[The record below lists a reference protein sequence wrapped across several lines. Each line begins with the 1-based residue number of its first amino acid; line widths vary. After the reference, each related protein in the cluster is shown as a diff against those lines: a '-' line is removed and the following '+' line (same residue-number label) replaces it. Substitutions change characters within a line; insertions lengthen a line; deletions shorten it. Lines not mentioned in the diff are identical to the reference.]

1 MNWFQDFI
9 DEILAI
15 LALAVPALES
25 LLKLDPSN
33 FWIWIG
39 ASIGF
44 ATLMYG
50 ISRFVGRLWFK
61 KYQLSMT
68 QHFFWFFASVLSGCG
83 VMLWVASTHL
93 ANGLVLLLMGW
104 QSQIDADTKWGEV
117 THIACYEAVKA
128 LNIEDFTKHPHPST
142 GKGSTIPL
150 NKPESRLTDARVM
163 IDRASVHFADAYPSI
178 GRLLNVTNGLDLPTS
193 ELNAKVDAF
202 FDTADFDSERK
213 KSLPQSTSIKMCAD
227 ILTETFSGRSD
238 TLVYLTRFIA
248 LAIPLLTWLALFGW
262 IGSDA
267 NKIMR
272 NRIRRV
278 NITSR

>member
-1 MNWFQDFI
+1 MNWFHDFI

-25 LLKLDPSN
+25 LLKLDPRN
-33 FWIWIG
+33 FWMWIG

-44 ATLMYG
+44 AALMYM

-83 VMLWVASTHL
+83 VMLWVASKHL
-93 ANGLVLLLMGW
+93 ANGLVLLLMSW
-104 QSQIDADTKWGEV
+104 QSQIDADTKWGEA

-128 LNIEDFTKHPHPST
+128 LNIEDFSNHPHPST
-142 GKGSTIPL
+142 GEKTSIPL

-193 ELNAKVDAF
+193 ELSAKVDAF
-202 FDTADFDSERK
+202 FDTAASDSEGN

-238 TLVYLTRFIA
+238 TLVNLTRFIA
-248 LAIPLLTWLALFGW
+248 AGIPLLTWLTLFGW

-267 NKIMR
+267 NQIMR